1 VIDAVSS
8 STRAP
13 ITRRP
18 RHRVALVDNEF
29 RSSAVSEVRLSAET
43 RTEFGKGGARR
54 TRRAGKIPAVI
65 YGHGADP
72 RHVSLPAREFTNAVR
87 HGGTNVLL
95 TLDLE
100 GEEQLAIPK
109 AIQRHAIKG
118 TFDHVDLLAV
128 RRGEKVTIDV
138 PLNITGDVVPGG
150 LLAVEANVVAV
161 EAEATHLPTGIPVS
175 IEDLAIGSQITA
187 GDLTLPEGSTLVTDP
202 THVLLI
208 VQEAPTEA
216 EIEAEMAEAA
226 DELGIVEDAPEGEAG
241 EGAEAAAEGES
252 AGGGSAGDGGQA
264 AE

>member
-1 VIDAVSS
+1 
-8 STRAP
+8 
-13 ITRRP
+13 
-18 RHRVALVDNEF
+18 
-29 RSSAVSEVRLSAET
+29 VSEVRLTAET

-95 TLDLE
+95 TLDVE

-109 AIQRHAIKG
+109 AIQRHALKG

-138 PLNITGDVVPGG
+138 PLAISGDVVAGG
-150 LLAVEANVVAV
+150 LLAVEANVVSL
-161 EAEATHLPTGIPVS
+161 EAEATHLPTDIPVS
-175 IEDLAIGSQITA
+175 IDGLEIGSQITA
-187 GDLTLPEGSTLVTDP
+187 GDLTLPAGSALITDP
-202 THVLLI
+202 SHVLLI
-208 VQEAPTEA
+208 MQEAPTEA
-216 EIEAEMAEAA
+216 DIEAEVAEAA

-241 EGAEAAAEGES
+241 EGAEAAEGGEAEGES
-252 AGGGSAGDGGQA
+252 AEGEQA